1 MEDVVSYELAVKL
14 KEKGYDEGCYSYY
27 ENKVLRW
34 STSPWFETQYNND
47 LPHITAAPTISQVL
61 KWLRDQEISV
71 EPLSAPYNSG
81 WKCYVKNKGEIVT
94 MISGDKYKTYK
105 QAAIAGIE
113 EVLDNLIENI
123 MGKKDMSLADYQRLA
138 MTTCMS
144 SCENYSYMFL
154 NLVGEVGE
162 LASKVSK
169 AIRTGHANINENKLD
184 FESINLKQ
192 EMMLEAGDVL
202 WQLSGLCSAMGWP
215 LEEIAQMN
223 LDKLKSRQER
233 GVIAGNGD
241 HR

>member
-1 MEDVVSYELAVKL
+1 MDNKINIAELLKDCPKGMEL
-14 KEKGYDEGCYSYY
+14 YSPLCGKCVFDRL
-27 ENKVLRW
+27 NMG
-34 STSPWFETQYNND
+34 
-47 LPHITAAPTISQVL
+47 TIICKKQNT
-61 KWLRDQEISV
+61 QEITFTSEGYYMLPV
-71 EPLSAPYNSG
+71 FDDCE
-81 WKCYVKNKGEIVT
+81 C
-94 MISGDKYKTYK
+94 MIFPSKDQRDWSKF
-105 QAAIAGIE
+105 QRSE
-113 EVLDNLIENI
+113 R
-123 MGKKDMSLADYQRLA
+123 KDMSLSDYQRRA

>member
-71 EPLSAPYNSG
+71 EPLSAPYND
-81 WKCYVKNKGEIVT
+81 WKCHVKHKGEIVT

>member
-1 MEDVVSYELAVKL
+1 MEDFVPFEIAKKL
-14 KEKGYDEGCYSYY
+14 KEKGFDCSCIGHYVNNQLYIAHYLNAFHSDKDES
-27 ENKVLRW
+27 L
-34 STSPWFETQYNND
+34 D
-47 LPHITAAPTISQVL
+47 APTISQVL
-61 KWLRDQEISV
+61 KWLRSQEISV
-71 EPLSAPYNSG
+71 EPLSTPYND
-81 WKCYVKNKGEIVT
+81 WKCYVKHKGEIVI
-94 MISGDKYKTYK
+94 MISGDKYRTYE

-123 MGKKDMSLADYQRLA
+123 MGKKDMSLSDYQRRA

>member
-1 MEDVVSYELAVKL
+1 MEDLVPFEIAKKL
-14 KEKGYDEGCYSYY
+14 KEKGFDCSCIGHYVNNQLYIAHYLNAFHSDKDES
-27 ENKVLRW
+27 L
-34 STSPWFETQYNND
+34 D
-47 LPHITAAPTISQVL
+47 APTISQVL

-71 EPLSAPYNSG
+71 EPLSAPYND
-81 WKCYVKNKGEIVT
+81 WKCYIKNKGEIVT
-94 MISGDKYKTYK
+94 MISGDKYRTYE
-105 QAAIAGIE
+105 QAALAGIE

-123 MGKKDMSLADYQRLA
+123 MEKKGMSLADYQRRA

>member
-1 MEDVVSYELAVKL
+1 MEDFVPFEIAKKL
-14 KEKGYDEGCYSYY
+14 KEKGFDCSCIGHYVNNQLYIAHYLNAFHSDKDES
-27 ENKVLRW
+27 L
-34 STSPWFETQYNND
+34 D
-47 LPHITAAPTISQVL
+47 APTISQVL

-71 EPLSAPYNSG
+71 EPLSAPYND
-81 WKCYVKNKGEIVT
+81 WKCYIKNKGEIVT
-94 MISGDKYKTYK
+94 MISGDKYRTYE
-105 QAAIAGIE
+105 QAALAGIE

-123 MGKKDMSLADYQRLA
+123 MEKKGMSLADYQRRA

>member
-1 MEDVVSYELAVKL
+1 MEDFVPFEIAKKL
-14 KEKGYDEGCYSYY
+14 KEKGFDCSCIGHYVNNQLYIAHYLNAFHSDKDES
-27 ENKVLRW
+27 L
-34 STSPWFETQYNND
+34 D
-47 LPHITAAPTISQVL
+47 APTISQVL

-71 EPLSAPYNSG
+71 EPLSAPYND
-81 WKCYVKNKGEIVT
+81 WKCYIKNKGEIVT
-94 MISGDKYKTYK
+94 MISGDKYRTYE
-105 QAAIAGIE
+105 QAALAGIE

-123 MGKKDMSLADYQRLA
+123 MEKKDMSLADYQRQA

-144 SCENYSYMFL
+144 SCDNYSYMFL

>member
-1 MEDVVSYELAVKL
+1 
-14 KEKGYDEGCYSYY
+14 
-27 ENKVLRW
+27 
-34 STSPWFETQYNND
+34 
-47 LPHITAAPTISQVL
+47 
-61 KWLRDQEISV
+61 
-71 EPLSAPYNSG
+71 
-81 WKCYVKNKGEIVT
+81 
-94 MISGDKYKTYK
+94 
-105 QAAIAGIE
+105 
-113 EVLDNLIENI
+113 

>member
-1 MEDVVSYELAVKL
+1 MEK
-14 KEKGYDEGCYSYY
+14 KG
-27 ENKVLRW
+27 
-34 STSPWFETQYNND
+34 
-47 LPHITAAPTISQVL
+47 
-61 KWLRDQEISV
+61 
-71 EPLSAPYNSG
+71 
-81 WKCYVKNKGEIVT
+81 
-94 MISGDKYKTYK
+94 
-105 QAAIAGIE
+105 
-113 EVLDNLIENI
+113 
-123 MGKKDMSLADYQRLA
+123 MSLSDYQRQA

>member
-1 MEDVVSYELAVKL
+1 MNIAELLKDCPKGMEL
-14 KEKGYDEGCYSYY
+14 YSPLCGKCVFDRL
-27 ENKVLRW
+27 NMG
-34 STSPWFETQYNND
+34 
-47 LPHITAAPTISQVL
+47 TIICKKQNT
-61 KWLRDQEISV
+61 QEITFTSEGYYMLPV
-71 EPLSAPYNSG
+71 FDDCE
-81 WKCYVKNKGEIVT
+81 C
-94 MISGDKYKTYK
+94 MIFPSKDQRDWSKF
-105 QAAIAGIE
+105 QRSE
-113 EVLDNLIENI
+113 R
-123 MGKKDMSLADYQRLA
+123 KDMSLADYQRRA